1 MSENQLTK
9 TERIFFI
16 SRAIGRYFALKR
28 YAVCRECA
36 LPWPQVQ
43 PDLSL
48 QRADLLCVDKT
59 FQFVIVETKSSWED
73 FRSDSKWSAY
83 LDWCHQFYFAADTET
98 ALRIAASDSVRK
110 TRVGVLAVDEVG
122 QVKALHGAL
131 RRNPPTLYTYRT
143 QLLLNIVFRLSPYEM
158 NGKLRRNTCFFP
170 NDYFE
175 KD

>member
-1 MSENQLTK
+1 MSENQMTK

-16 SRAIGRYFALKR
+16 SRAVGQYFALKR
-28 YAVCRECA
+28 YAVSRECA

-59 FQFVIVETKSSWED
+59 LQFVIVETKSSWED
-73 FRSDSKWSAY
+73 FRSDSKWPAY
-83 LDWCHQFYFAADTET
+83 LDWCHQFYFAADTQT
-98 ALRIAASDSVRK
+98 ALRIGASDSVRK

-143 QLLLNIVFRLSPYEM
+143 ELLLNIVFRLSPYEM
-158 NGKLRRNTCFFP
+158 NGKLRKNSCFFP